1 MRRIKKEKVINAI
14 VYEFCLN
21 NKYALT
27 SGHQSLAEANAIQI
41 KDDKK
46 NRNGAAILRHGIPST
61 IPQ

>member
-1 MRRIKKEKVINAI
+1 MINAI
-14 VYEFCLN
+14 VYEFCL
-21 NKYALT
+21 KKQICVDIWT
-27 SGHQSLAEANAIQI
+27 PESLAEANAIQI